1 MCIGGLHHVYVW
13 ERLEG
18 GVGSSGAG
26 VTGSYQLPYG
36 CWELNPGTLE
46 EQPVV
51 LTTEP
56 SPALEQSLKHLLGF

>member
-1 MCIGGLHHVYVW
+1 MLDPVGL
-13 ERLEG
+13 ELQ
-18 GVGSSGAG
+18 AAI
-26 VTGSYQLPYG
+26 SYHMV
-36 CWELNPGTLE
+36 PGTLE